1 MKTDNPG
8 PPRDT
13 PSPVRN
19 RGFESNTYLLP
30 LGDSLECVVVD
41 PGLDHEAV
49 GDEIIRRNLRPV
61 AVLCTHGHFDHV
73 GGAAALQEAYGIPVY
88 MRASDRKTAQMA
100 NFMMM
105 AFKIDHRVRMPDFEL
120 IADDAL
126 SIDCAGRE
134 FVFHSVP
141 GHTPGSAAIE
151 FEGLLFS
158 GDSLYARKIALSRLP
173 GEDHATLR
181 RSLKNLFT
189 RIDHRVL
196 VLPGHGGGSTLGDI
210 LQYNDELNAFLR
222 QAD

>member
-1 MKTDNPG
+1 MKAAKPG
-8 PPRDT
+8 R
-13 PSPVRN
+13 SREALLPVRN
-19 RGFESNTYLLP
+19 RGFESNTYLLL
-30 LGDSLECVVVD
+30 LGDTPECVVVD

-49 GDEIIRRNLRPV
+49 GDEITRRKLQPV

-73 GGAAALQEAYGIPVY
+73 GGAAALQETHGIPVY
-88 MRASDRKTAQMA
+88 LRRSDRKTAQLA

-105 AFKIDHRVRMPDFEL
+105 AFKIEHRVRLPDFEL

-126 SIDCAGRE
+126 TVDCAGRE
-134 FVFHSVP
+134 FVFHPVP
-141 GHTPGSAAIE
+141 GHTPGSSAIE
-151 FEGLLFS
+151 YEGLLFS

-196 VLPGHGGGSTLGDI
+196 VLPGHGGSSTLGDI
-210 LQYNDELNAFLR
+210 LQYNNDLNAFLQ

>member
-1 MKTDNPG
+1 MKAAKPG
-8 PPRDT
+8 LSRETLLPL
-13 PSPVRN
+13 RN

-30 LGDSLECVVVD
+30 LGDSRECVVID

-49 GDEIIRRNLRPV
+49 SEEITRLKLQPL

-73 GGAAALQEAYGIPVY
+73 GGAAALQEAFDIPVY
-88 MRASDRKTAQMA
+88 LRASDRKTAQLA

-105 AFKIDHRVRMPDFEL
+105 AFKIDHRVRLPDFEL

-134 FVFHSVP
+134 FVFHPVP

-158 GDSLYARKIALSRLP
+158 GDSLYARKLALSRLP

-181 RSLKNLFT
+181 RSLKILLT

-196 VLPGHGGGSTLGDI
+196 VLPGHGGSSTLGDI
-210 LQYNDELNAFLR
+210 LQYNADLNAFLQ
-222 QAD
+222 QAG